1 MPHYLRELFELYRH
15 GLAQKVLFDG
25 KVLSRYTFINVV
37 TNATILKEYEWTG
50 SFIKEY
56 KQYLENKYRDNIVSY
71 SLGKLLFEKK
81 EYDAAMRLFNQ
92 VDYDD
97 ILMNMNSKVM
107 QIQMFY
113 ELDEFDVLESFLES
127 TRAYLFRKKVIAYH
141 RSTFKN
147 FLRFTKKLVKTNP
160 YSTAQRDKLQ
170 KEIEEASPLTEK
182 KWLLEKLE
190 DL

>member
-1 MPHYLRELFELYRH
+1 
-15 GLAQKVLFDG
+15 
-25 KVLSRYTFINVV
+25 
-37 TNATILKEYEWTG
+37 
-50 SFIKEY
+50 
-56 KQYLENKYRDNIVSY
+56 
-71 SLGKLLFEKK
+71 
-81 EYDAAMRLFNQ
+81 
-92 VDYDD
+92 
-97 ILMNMNSKVM
+97 M